1 MTEIRD
7 IEPDPETAIITP
19 DEIDFIYQKTDSGD
33 DVVGLLI
40 DDPLLGSLFVAL
52 STEQATD
59 IATNL
64 GGMVANIEQVRAEWF
79 RRHPG

>member
-1 MTEIRD
+1 MTEIRS
-7 IEPDPETAIITP
+7 IEPDPETVIITP
-19 DEIDFIYQKTDSGD
+19 DELDYVYQRTDSGD
-33 DVVGLLI
+33 DVLGLLI

-52 STEQATD
+52 STEQATT

-64 GGMVANIEQVRAEWF
+64 GGMVANIDQVRAEWE